1 MFETI
6 TLPNIPTFTS
16 PVFHRSAVVHRIGPA
31 RSHLQE
37 EAVLADELHDLALSA
52 ATRAALQRQ
61 ALKARRSATRL
72 IMAAR
77 A

>member
-6 TLPNIPTFTS
+6 TLPNALTFAP
-16 PVFHRSAVVHRIGPA
+16 PVFHRSSFVQRIGPA
-31 RSHLQE
+31 RGYLQE
-37 EAVLADELHDLALSA
+37 EAVLADELHDLALTA